1 MKNKGLKIGLTSLVL
16 ALTFGGLLYTTM
28 AEGTEY
34 YKHVD
39 EVMTQPEQW
48 YGKKLQLHGFVVPDS
63 IARKPNTLDY
73 WFQVQSNGQIV
84 SATYTGV
91 VPDTF
96 KSDSE
101 VVLKGHAVVGGL
113 QGAAQWRDGEVPV
126 EVRSQA
132 GERDALREILEGRH
146 GLTRRAP
153 AAARVRHR
161 GLYGRGLRRRRAAP
175 QLPPHRKRASARS
188 TRSPRS

>member
-39 EVMTQPEQW
+39 EVMTQPDQW

-63 IARKPNTLDY
+63 ISQARTR
-73 WFQVQSNGQIV
+73 WTTGSRSRATARSS

-101 VVLKGHAVVGGL
+101 VVLKGTLSREGFTVQPNGVMAKCPSKYEAKPGS
-113 QGAAQWRDGEVPV
+113 A
-126 EVRSQA
+126 
-132 GERDALREILEGRH
+132 ALREILEGRMASL
-146 GLTRRAP
+146 GALLLCSRSSPRPTRSR
-153 AAARVRHR
+153 
-161 GLYGRGLRRRRAAP
+161 LRRRRAAP
-175 QLPPHRKRASARS
+175 QSASSKARSARS
-188 TRSPRS
+188 TPSPRS

>member
-1 MKNKGLKIGLTSLVL
+1 MKNKGIKIGLTTLVL
-16 ALTFGGLLYTTM
+16 TLTFGGLLYTTM

-39 EVMTQPEQW
+39 EVMSQPDQW
-48 YGKKLQLHGFVVPDS
+48 YGKKLQLHGYVVPNS
-63 IARKPNTLDY
+63 IMRKPDSMDY

-101 VVLKGHAVVGGL
+101 VVLKGELSPKGFDVQPNGVMAKCPSKYEAKPGS
-113 QGAAQWRDGEVPV
+113 APP
-126 EVRSQA
+126 SQ
-132 GERDALREILEGRH
+132 R
-146 GLTRRAP
+146 
-153 AAARVRHR
+153 
-161 GLYGRGLRRRRAAP
+161 Y
-175 QLPPHRKRASARS
+175 
-188 TRSPRS
+188 

>member
-1 MKNKGLKIGLTSLVL
+1 MKNKAVKIGLTSLVL
-16 ALTFGGLLYTTM
+16 TMTFGFLLYTTM

-39 EVMTQPEQW
+39 EVMAQPDQW
-48 YGKKLQLHGFVVPDS
+48 YGKKLQLHGFVVPGS
-63 IARKPNTLDY
+63 INWKPGTLDY

-101 VVLKGHAVVGGL
+101 VVLKGML
-113 QGAAQWRDGEVPV
+113 
-126 EVRSQA
+126 SS
-132 GERDALREILEGRH
+132 EGFKVQPN
-146 GLTRRAP
+146 GVMAKCP
-153 AAARVRHR
+153 SKYEAKPGSVMPS
-161 GLYGRGLRRRRAAP
+161 GKY
-175 QLPPHRKRASARS
+175 
-188 TRSPRS
+188 

>member
-1 MKNKGLKIGLTSLVL
+1 MKNKGVKIGLTSLVL

-39 EVMTQPEQW
+39 EVMAQPNQW
-48 YGKKLQLHGFVVPDS
+48 YDKKLQLHGFVVPNS
-63 IARKPNTLDY
+63 IARKPNTMDY
-73 WFQVQSNGQIV
+73 WFQVQSNGQVV

-101 VVLKGHAVVGGL
+101 VVLKGMLTADGFKVQPNGVMAKCPSKYEAKP
-113 QGAAQWRDGEVPV
+113 GAA
-126 EVRSQA
+126 
-132 GERDALREILEGRH
+132 
-146 GLTRRAP
+146 
-153 AAARVRHR
+153 
-161 GLYGRGLRRRRAAP
+161 
-175 QLPPHRKRASARS
+175 S
-188 TRSPRS
+188 TPSGKY